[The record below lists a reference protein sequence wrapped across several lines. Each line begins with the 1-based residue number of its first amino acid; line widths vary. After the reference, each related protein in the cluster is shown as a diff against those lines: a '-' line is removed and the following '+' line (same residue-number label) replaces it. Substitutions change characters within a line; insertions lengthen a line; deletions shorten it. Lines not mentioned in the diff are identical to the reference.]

1 MRERYKEA
9 FGGAAH
15 GVSVKKAP
23 GRVNLIGEHTDY
35 NDGYV
40 LPVPINRHIWVAAK
54 ARGDDDMSLYAHDY
68 GEWASFDLNA
78 IRFDE
83 EHLWANYVMG
93 VAKVMMERGHTLGG
107 ANIVISGDVPQGAG
121 LSSSA
126 AIEMATARM
135 FLELFDLKIDPV
147 EMAYIGKAAENDFV
161 GVQCGIMDQFVSALG
176 RQSHALFIDC
186 RTNEHD
192 LIPLDPGFS
201 VVVVNTM
208 VKRELASSAYNERRR
223 QCEKGVSI
231 LRRSL
236 PGVRALR
243 DVAPSYLEEF
253 EHELPHVVAKR
264 CRHVVSENARVLEA
278 VGAMRVGDIK
288 GFGELMYESHDSLR
302 EDYEVSC
309 GELDLLVEAAR
320 RIPGT
325 VGARMTGAG
334 FGGCTVNLVR
344 VEQTRSF
351 VRAIKEG
358 YRSETG
364 LSPDVYV
371 E

>member
-1 MRERYKEA
+1 M
-9 FGGAAH
+9 
-15 GVSVKKAP
+15 
-23 GRVNLIGEHTDY
+23 
-35 NDGYV
+35 
-40 LPVPINRHIWVAAK
+40 
-54 ARGDDDMSLYAHDY
+54 
-68 GEWASFDLNA
+68 
-78 IRFDE
+78 
-83 EHLWANYVMG
+83 
-93 VAKVMMERGHTLGG
+93 
-107 ANIVISGDVPQGAG
+107 
-121 LSSSA
+121 
-126 AIEMATARM
+126 
-135 FLELFDLKIDPV
+135 DPV

-176 RQSHALFIDC
+176 RQGHALFIDC
-186 RTNEHD
+186 RTNEHE

-223 QCEKGVSI
+223 QCEEGVNI
-231 LRRSL
+231 LGRSL

-243 DVAPSYLEEF
+243 DVSPGDLDEF

-278 VGAMRVGDIK
+278 VGAMRAGDVDR
-288 GFGELMYESHDSLR
+288 FGELMYESHESLR

-344 VEQTRSF
+344 LGRTRSF
-351 VRAIKEG
+351 VRAIKEE
-358 YRSETG
+358 YRNETG
-364 LSPDVYV
+364 LSSDVYV
-371 E
+371 V